1 MTEYDYSGEGR
12 RRFMATQRRIANWV
26 DQTESTPTL
35 KSPFTPRSVTSSHHR
50 GSHSAWPSSS
60 KSKHPSSRSH
70 SDSHSSSGTRT
81 SRTSSHSS
89 SRHTDSYTS
98 TVSPSD
104 SISQVSSHRPSHLH
118 SHSHSS
124 GTRFRHTS
132 HGHPAPMLMA
142 NPPTPTYSYPTYTT
156 AQQYVRPS
164 ADGRSYIIS
173 RAPSTQG
180 MVIFPQP
187 GRAPRVVFY

>member
-26 DQTESTPTL
+26 DQTESSPTL
-35 KSPFTPRSVTSSHHR
+35 KSPFTPRSVATSSHHR
-50 GSHSAWPSSS
+50 GSHSSS
-60 KSKHPSSRSH
+60 KSKPHPSSR
-70 SDSHSSSGTRT
+70 SHSSSGTRT

-89 SRHTDSYTS
+89 SRHTGSYTS

-104 SISQVSSHRPSHLH
+104 SISQVSSHRPSHSH

-132 HGHPAPMLMA
+132 HGHPVPMLMA
-142 NPPTPTYSYPTYTT
+142 NPPTPTYSYPTYAT